1 MSKITD
7 LYDYFLTFPQLKK
20 LLPITSDA
28 ERGKDIFFP
37 RGSSPI
43 YAVTDENIDVL
54 GNYNSNM
61 TPYPSMYED
70 WQMNLYRA
78 IDTNDETQDETNI
91 NLSYYDDVESVC
103 NEILARN
110 SQKDFPKYSG
120 EKVFSI
126 LPTGSMPVIW
136 GSDMSKELIT
146 YAITIRVYYVN
157 PQPKIEVEFDGIE
170 D

>member
-7 LYDYFLTFPQLKK
+7 LYDYFLTFPRLKK

-61 TPYPSMYED
+61 RPYPSMYDD
-70 WQMNLYRA
+70 WQINLYRG
-78 IDTNDETQDETNI
+78 IDINDETQDETNI
-91 NLSYYDDVESVC
+91 NIYHYEDVESIC
-103 NEILARN
+103 NELFARN
-110 SQKDFPKYSG
+110 SKKHFPRYSG

-126 LPTGSMPVIW
+126 FPTGSMPIIW
-136 GSDMSKELIT
+136 GSDMSKEMIT

-157 PQPKIEVEFDGIE
+157 PHKQIEVEVDGIA